1 MLLEAS
7 DISRASGLEPG
18 ALERAL
24 ADRKVGDATL
34 AVPGR

>member
-1 MLLEAS
+1 MLLQAS
-7 DISRASGLEPG
+7 DISRASGLVPG

-24 ADRKVGDATL
+24 TREGKATL